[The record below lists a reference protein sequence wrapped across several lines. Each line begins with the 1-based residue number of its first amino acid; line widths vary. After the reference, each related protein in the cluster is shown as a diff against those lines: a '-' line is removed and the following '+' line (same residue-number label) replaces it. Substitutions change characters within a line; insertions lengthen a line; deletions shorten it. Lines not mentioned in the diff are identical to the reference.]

1 MKIELWQ
8 VPLLVMGVIVAGYFA
23 YVAIAGR
30 WSHTVR
36 LWIKMI
42 ALVVLA
48 GVVLGIGYQ
57 LLKRA
62 ELSVI
67 STVLTFLMLA
77 VEAFIGWVAWQQ
89 LKGSQALRGQDKG

>member
-8 VPLLVMGVIVAGYFA
+8 VPLLVMAVIVAGYFA

-30 WSHTVR
+30 WSDTGR
-36 LWIKMI
+36 LRIKLL

-67 STVLTFLMLA
+67 STVLAFLMLV
-77 VEAFIGWVAWQQ
+77 VEGFIGWVAWQQ
-89 LKGSQALRGQDKG
+89 LKGDRAARG

>member
-1 MKIELWQ
+1 MQIEMWQ
-8 VPLLVMGVIVAGYFA
+8 VPLLVMAAIVAGYFA

-30 WSHTVR
+30 WSPTAR

-42 ALVVLA
+42 ALIVLA
-48 GVVLGIGYQ
+48 GTVLGISYQ

-67 STVLTFLMLA
+67 STLLTFLMLA
-77 VEAFIGWVAWQQ
+77 VEGFIGWVAWQQ
-89 LKGSQALRGQDKG
+89 FKGSNSVHGQQE

>member
-1 MKIELWQ
+1 MQIEMWQ
-8 VPLLVMGVIVAGYFA
+8 VPLLVMAAIVAGYFA

-30 WSHTVR
+30 WSHAAQ

-42 ALVVLA
+42 ALIILA
-48 GVVLGIGYQ
+48 GTVLGIGYQ

-67 STVLTFLMLA
+67 STLLTFLMLG
-77 VEAFIGWVAWQQ
+77 VEAFIGWVAWHQF
-89 LKGSQALRGQDKG
+89 KGSNSPHGQQE